1 MRDLNF
7 FEIYIEK
14 KEIKVHKK
22 ILYFTVLISTI
33 ILLLIYTIYS
43 EIVIRR
49 ETKTIKNLKI
59 IAEDPKILKKVD
71 NIREKEIEVNQF
83 RESVE
88 KLRLLDMAIEKRNIV
103 DKDLLDKINDNIPK
117 EIFLTSL
124 SIQGGDIY
132 IVGMSKDKW
141 AIAEFQ
147 KGLESLEDCEEIFV
161 SNISKQEEHYNFSL
175 NITLVGVNDDGEV
188 VEEEN
193 QNERIN

>member
-14 KEIKVHKK
+14 KEIKVDKK
-22 ILYFTVLISTI
+22 ILYFTVLISAI

-71 NIREKEIEVNQF
+71 DIREKEIEVNQF

>member
-14 KEIKVHKK
+14 KEIKGDKK
-22 ILYFTVLISTI
+22 ILYFTVLISSI

-49 ETKTIKNLKI
+49 ETKTIKSLKI
-59 IAEDPKILKKVD
+59 IAEDSKILKKVGE
-71 NIREKEIEVNQF
+71 IREKELEVNQF

-88 KLRLLDMAIEKRNIV
+88 KLKLLNMAIEERDIV
-103 DKDLLDKINDNIPK
+103 DKVLLDKINDNIPE

-124 SIQGGDIY
+124 SIQGEDIY
-132 IVGMSKDKW
+132 IVGISKDKW

-147 KGLESLEDCEEIFV
+147 KGLGSLENWGEIFV
-161 SNISKQEEHYNFSL
+161 SNISKQEEYYNFSL
-175 NITLVGVNDDGEV
+175 NITLVGVNDNGEV

>member
-14 KEIKVHKK
+14 KEIKVNKK
-22 ILYFTVLISTI
+22 ILYFIASISAI

-59 IAEDPKILKKVD
+59 IAEDSKILKKVD
-71 NIREKEIEVNQF
+71 EIKEKEIEVNQF

-88 KLRLLDMAIEKRNIV
+88 KLKLLDMAIEERDIV
-103 DKDLLDKINDNIPK
+103 DKVLLDKINDNVPE

-132 IVGMSKDKW
+132 IVGISKDKW
-141 AIAEFQ
+141 SIAEFQ
-147 KGLESLEDCEEIFV
+147 KGLESLENCEEIFV
-161 SNISKQEEHYNFSL
+161 SNISKQEEYYNFSL
-175 NITLVGVNDDGEV
+175 NITLVGVNDNGEV
-188 VEEEN
+188 VEKEN
-193 QNERIN
+193 QN